1 MQMQIKAPTPDV
13 QMPAVS
19 DNPAYNLVTIL
30 YKTDNLREDGILNS
44 PLPTMELQTM
54 RILKCTLNTL
64 LRITRVPEEV
74 TMNLLSVVCK
84 QYTLI
89 FMLI

>member
-1 MQMQIKAPTPDV
+1 MQI
-13 QMPAVS
+13 PAVS

-30 YKTDNLREDGILNS
+30 YKSDNPKEDGILNS
-44 PLPTMELQTM
+44 SLPTVELQTM